1 MGLANAGVRWQEP
14 VSREWQAAIIATG
27 GGVYTTLKSETAPL
41 WRMSIELPFAPVDD
55 IIRRNADG
63 LRVSAGAAEE
73 LARRIQEEGA
83 RRAISAA
90 QRADTEGR
98 KTLMV
103 GDFVADDPPSK
114 SSLALPIAPIDRIAR
129 LDIDD
134 RYRVAMDARL
144 ALTAQLESYADD
156 VAAAGALLARHADR
170 RTVKA
175 EDIEAYFELEPYF
188 E

>member
-1 MGLANAGVRWQEP
+1 
-14 VSREWQAAIIATG
+14 
-27 GGVYTTLKSETAPL
+27 
-41 WRMSIELPFAPVDD
+41 MSIELPFAPVDD

-73 LARRIQEEGA
+73 LARRIQREGA
-83 RRAISAA
+83 ERAVAA
-90 QRADTEGR
+90 TDQADADGR

-103 GDFVADDPPSK
+103 GDFDADDSQSK
-114 SSLALPIAPIDRIAR
+114 ESLDLPIAPVDRIAR

-134 RYRVAMDARL
+134 RYRVSMDARI

-156 VAAAGALLARHADR
+156 VAVAATHLARHADR

-175 EDIEAYFELEPYF
+175 EDIEAYFDLERYF
-188 E
+188 A

>member
-1 MGLANAGVRWQEP
+1 
-14 VSREWQAAIIATG
+14 
-27 GGVYTTLKSETAPL
+27 
-41 WRMSIELPFAPVDD
+41 MSIELPFAPVDD

-73 LARRIQEEGA
+73 LARRIQAEG
-83 RRAISAA
+83 A
-90 QRADTEGR
+90 QRAIGAAERAETEGR

-103 GDFVADDPPSK
+103 ADFGAGAPPAKAD
-114 SSLALPIAPIDRIAR
+114 LALPIAPVDRIAR

-144 ALTAQLESYADD
+144 ALTAVLEAYADD
-156 VAAAGALLARHADR
+156 VAAAAALLARHADR
-170 RTVKA
+170 RTIKA
-175 EDIEAYFELEPYF
+175 EDIEAYFHLEPYF